1 MVYRV
6 RVVTQGEYQS
16 WLAAAT
22 RRGAA
27 GQPGT

>member
-1 MVYRV
+1 
-6 RVVTQGEYQS
+6 VVTQGEYQS
-16 WLAAAT
+16 WLAAET

>member
-1 MVYRV
+1 
-6 RVVTQGEYQS
+6 VVTQGEYQS